1 MEELLAGFGSGRSP
15 DQLCYED
22 LFRYFLAGFQ
32 RHRSRLGARAFY
44 PGLPSRHGAAIDGLE
59 GFSRS
64 APLWGAW
71 VRSGRPRA
79 VVLPAGRSVDLPG
92 EFRRGLLAGT
102 DPTSPEYWGSIGD
115 RDQRIVE
122 AADIALALWLFRP
135 FVWDELRESDKE
147 KVDSWLRQVHGKGVW
162 DNNWHLFPVLVD
174 AVQRSLGRKGDPAG
188 AALHSA
194 RIREFHR
201 GEGWFS
207 DGPEGVFDYYNAWGI
222 HYALAWLERVDPS
235 WNPEFLRVVRPEF
248 LAGYR
253 SLIGP
258 AGFPFLGRSACYRM
272 AVPAPL
278 VFGQESDPHIVSP
291 GEARRGLDA
300 IWTYFV
306 TRGALRGGVPTQ
318 GYFGS
323 DARILEPYSGPASAL
338 WSTRSLVA
346 AFSLPEDAPFW
357 KAPATRLPVEEAS
370 YEVELRTPGWRVSG
384 DRESRSIRIEI
395 PGNGNSE
402 DEPLDEP
409 GALDR
414 IVGRLFRTA
423 RRPENRRAKYGRRF
437 YRSDEPLCGGPP

>member
-1 MEELLAGFGSGRSP
+1 MEELLAGFGPGRSP
-15 DQLCYED
+15 DRRCYED
-22 LFRYFLAGFQ
+22 LFRYFLEGFQ

-44 PGLPSRHGAAIDGLE
+44 PGLPSRHGSSIDGLE

-79 VVLPAGRSVDLPG
+79 VVLPGGRTVDLPG

-102 DPTSPEYWGSIGD
+102 DPASPEYWGAIRD

-135 FVWDELRESDKE
+135 VLWDELRGSERE
-147 KVDSWLRQVHGKGVW
+147 RVDSWLSQVHGKELW

-174 AVQRSLGRKGDPAG
+174 AVQRSLGREGDPAG
-188 AALHSA
+188 AARHSA
-194 RIREFHR
+194 RIRDLHR

-207 DGPEGVFDYYNAWGI
+207 DGPGEVFDYYNAWGI
-222 HYALAWLERVDPS
+222 HYALAWLERIDPS
-235 WNPEFLRVVRPEF
+235 WDPEFLAVVRPVF

-253 SLIGP
+253 FLIGP
-258 AGFPFLGRSACYRM
+258 AGFPFLGRSACYRI

-278 VFGQESDPHIVSP
+278 VLGQESHPDVVSP

-300 IWTYFV
+300 IWSYFV
-306 TRGALRGGVPTQ
+306 SRGALRGGVPTQ

-323 DARILEPYSGPASAL
+323 DARILEAYSGPASAL
-338 WSTRSLVA
+338 WSARSLVA
-346 AFSLPEDAPFW
+346 AFSLPEDSPFW
-357 KAPATRLPVEEAS
+357 KAPPTALPVEEAS
-370 YEVELRTPGWRVSG
+370 YEVELGAPGWRVSG

-395 PGNGNSE
+395 PGNGNAG

-414 IVGRLFRTA
+414 LVGRLFRTA
-423 RRPENRRAKYGRRF
+423 RRPVNRKAKYGRRF